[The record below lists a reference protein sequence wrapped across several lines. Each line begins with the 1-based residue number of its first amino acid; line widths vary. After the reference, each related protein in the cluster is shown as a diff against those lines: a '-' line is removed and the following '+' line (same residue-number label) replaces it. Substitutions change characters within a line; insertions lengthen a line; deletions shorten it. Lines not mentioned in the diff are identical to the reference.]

1 MNHVKGPVKKMD
13 FNVWLLLVCIVVLIV
28 TRFIPVKGITNIT
41 TYEAKSKFK
50 EKKVQFIDV
59 RTPGEYNR
67 NHQTPFRNIPLYELT
82 QRLTEL
88 DKDKDVV
95 VICQSG
101 IRSSKAA
108 RVLKRKGFTQIY
120 NVKGGMGAWN
130 KQNNKSSA
138 AK

>member
-1 MNHVKGPVKKMD
+1 MGINE
-13 FNVWLLLVCIVVLIV
+13 WLLIACIVILIA

-41 TYEAKSKFK
+41 TYEAKAMFT
-50 EKKVQFIDV
+50 EKNLQFIDV
-59 RTPGEYNR
+59 RTPGEFTR
-67 NHQTPFRNIPLYELT
+67 NHQRPFRNIPLYELT

-88 DKDKDVV
+88 DKQKDIV

-120 NVKGGMGAWN
+120 NVKGGMSAWN
-130 KQNNKSSA
+130 RSMNENKA

>member
-1 MNHVKGPVKKMD
+1 MGINE
-13 FNVWLLLVCIVVLIV
+13 WLLIACIVILIA

-41 TYEAKSKFK
+41 TYEAKAMFT
-50 EKKVQFIDV
+50 EKNLQFIDV
-59 RTPGEYNR
+59 RTPGEFTR
-67 NHQTPFRNIPLYELT
+67 NHQRPFRNIPLYELT

-88 DKDKDVV
+88 DKQKDIV

-108 RVLKRKGFTQIY
+108 RVMKRKGFTQIY
-120 NVKGGMGAWN
+120 NVKGGMSAWN
-130 KQNNKSSA
+130 RSMNENKA

>member
-1 MNHVKGPVKKMD
+1 MGINE
-13 FNVWLLLVCIVVLIV
+13 WLLIACIVILIA

-41 TYEAKSKFK
+41 TYEAKAMFT
-50 EKKVQFIDV
+50 EKNLQFIDV
-59 RTPGEYNR
+59 RTPGEFTR
-67 NHQTPFRNIPLYELT
+67 NHQRPFRNIPLYELT

-88 DKDKDVV
+88 DKQKDIV

-120 NVKGGMGAWN
+120 NVKGGMSAWN
-130 KQNNKSSA
+130 RNMDENKA